1 MKIEEHPG
9 YLGWTSKG
17 VIAIHA
23 NWPTYPAEH
32 GAEIA
37 LIGLGQFPPDTV
49 FRQIDDID
57 QCFLFLAGK
66 PFQPESPFDE
76 RNFHVAAWREDI
88 VDLYRAGH
96 VTGATEITLAD
107 WIERRCKEL
116 EGLVYLTK
124 NGTSI
129 PIPKPDLSD
138 FEEDELE
145 GLVLLIKD
153 DGLKVT
159 PSGWEALQ
167 KTLITLKSEL
177 HPLIVQRANPIAE
190 LGHYDAAV
198 REACVILESRLKDIS
213 GLSDFGKTLI
223 AKSFDLLMKDGRLIT
238 ASLKVLRTEMMT
250 SLKFVRNDFMHN
262 VKDIERDQ
270 CWSILARIS
279 RPLFSL
285 DEIEEVLSE
294 EGTPNTIGRADD

>member
-1 MKIEEHPG
+1 MKIHEHPG

-23 NWPTYPAEH
+23 DWPTYPAEH

-37 LIGLGQFPPDTV
+37 LIGLGQFPIGTV

-66 PFQPESPFDE
+66 PLRPEDPFDE
-76 RNFHVAAWREDI
+76 HNFHVAAWREDI
-88 VDLYRAGH
+88 ADLYRAGQ
-96 VTGATEITLAD
+96 VTGATEITLAE
-107 WIERRCKEL
+107 WIDRRCKEL
-116 EGLVYLTK
+116 DGLIYLTE
-124 NGTSI
+124 NGTAV
-129 PIPKPDLSD
+129 PITKPDPAD

-145 GLVLLIKD
+145 ALVLLIKD
-153 DGLKVT
+153 EGLKIT
-159 PSGWEALQ
+159 PSGWESLQ
-167 KTLITLKSEL
+167 KTLVTLKSEL

-198 REACVILESRLKDIS
+198 REACVTLESRLKDIS
-213 GLSDFGKTLI
+213 GLSNFGKALVT
-223 AKSFDLLMKDGRLIT
+223 KSFESLMRDNRLII
-238 ASLKVLRTEMMT
+238 ASLKVLRTEILT
-250 SLKFVRNDFMHN
+250 SFKFVRNDFMHN
-262 VKDIERDQ
+262 LKDIAREQ

-285 DEIEEVLSE
+285 DEIEEVLSKKR
-294 EGTPNTIGRADD
+294 NA